1 MALLAVVAIM
11 LAQSL
16 LGGLPIDGIQCD
28 RMEGSVEH
36 IHSMLQI
43 YDRGHAVSVPQGV
56 GMPQGA
62 ECLYWIHTHSGDG
75 YVHIEAPVKRPFTLG
90 QFFDIWGPS
99 LSWTQAA
106 DVKAPHGKRLSIWV
120 NGKPWSGNDPRAIV
134 LRDQET
140 IVIQNGPPFA
150 KPVPADWSKL

>member
-1 MALLAVVAIM
+1 MVHLSLLVVLI
-11 LAQSL
+11 AQSFF
-16 LGGLPIDGIQCD
+16 GGLPIDGVHCD

-36 IHSMLQI
+36 VHANLQL
-43 YDRGHAVSVPQGV
+43 YDRGAAVTVPQGV

-62 ECLYWIHTHSGDG
+62 DCLYWIHTHSSDG
-75 YVHIEAPVKRPFTLG
+75 YIHIESPVKRPFTLG
-90 QFFDIWGPS
+90 QFFDIWGPE
-99 LSWTQAA
+99 LSWRHAA
-106 DVKAPHGKRLSIWV
+106 SVAAPKGKRLSIWV
-120 NGKPWSGNDPRAIV
+120 NGKPWHGSDPRAIV